1 MKQRIA
7 KAIPNLD
14 ALFIITITTVL
25 VSFQHLIKITVFF
38 YLVTIQSTNNQI
50 SYQVRHHDLDPFSNC
65 GDSLTVNGAQF
76 CGYQSSANNEA
87 QTMEYEINV
96 HWFSDS
102 IPNYEYEGFSLWVW
116 EENPNESRSIAAEST
131 MTKALDPKVRPSK
144 EERDEIRKAN
154 LNPTGE
160 FIRY

>member
-1 MKQRIA
+1 M
-7 KAIPNLD
+7 
-14 ALFIITITTVL
+14 
-25 VSFQHLIKITVFF
+25 
-38 YLVTIQSTNNQI
+38 TIQSTNNQI
-50 SYQVRHHDLDPFSNC
+50 SYQVRHHDFDPIYNC
-65 GDSLTVNGAQF
+65 GDSLTVNGVQF
-76 CGYQSSANNEA
+76 CGYQWSGNNEV

-102 IPNYEYEGFSLWVW
+102 IPNYDYEGFNLWVW
-116 EENPNESRSIAAEST
+116 EENPNESRSIAVEST

-154 LNPTGE
+154 LNPPGD